1 MPETTPTLALP
12 LIAAGQAQ
20 KHVTHNEALIQLDAL
35 VQLACRDKDL
45 GAPPAS
51 PAEGDRY
58 LVLSAGPTGAWT
70 GLSGQIAQ
78 FQDGRWRGLA
88 PKPGWLAWILDAD
101 ELYVF
106 TAAGWVGFRSTLRQ
120 LQTLTRLGIGTTADA
135 ANPFA
140 AKLNTALWTALTT
153 AEGGTGDLRY
163 TLNKE
168 APGNVL
174 SLLFQSAFT
183 GRAEIGL
190 SGNDDLTIKVA
201 PDTGGF
207 REALRVDRAT
217 GRVDLAGPLPAP
229 LLGAPALRLTQDL
242 ATAAAPDGSRLA
254 GGLTMQ
260 ASSGGL
266 SWTVAGLAGTG
277 GTSGGF
283 PGGLAVFVKPADGTR
298 AGALREAARFGPDGN
313 LGLGTSTP
321 ATTRLGVAGII
332 AHTAD
337 NSWSLG
343 TPALRASVLY
353 AGTGAISTS
362 DAREKTPV
370 AALSQAEIAAAR
382 SLAREIGT
390 FRFHDAVARKGDG
403 ARRHVGLTVQRA
415 VAILEAEGLDPFAYG
430 FVCRDAWPAVAPQ
443 EAVAGTEAVRDA
455 DGTTIAPAVPARAA
469 CPGREAGERY
479 GFRTD
484 QLLLFL
490 ARGLEARLTAL
501 EAAAGP

>member
-1 MPETTPTLALP
+1 MPETTPNLALP
-12 LIAAGQAQ
+12 LLAAGQAQ
-20 KHVTHNEALIQLDAL
+20 KHVTHNEALTGLDAL

-45 GAPPAS
+45 GAPPAD

-58 LVLSAGPTGAWT
+58 LVLSPSPTGAWA

-78 FQDGRWRGLA
+78 FQDGRWRGLV
-88 PKPGWLAWILDAD
+88 PKPGWLAWILDED
-101 ELYVF
+101 ELYAC
-106 TAAGWVGFRSTLRQ
+106 TAAGWVGLRATLGQ
-120 LQTLTRLGIGTTADA
+120 LQNLTRLGIGTTADA

-153 AEGGTGDLRY
+153 AEGGTGDLRC
-163 TLNKE
+163 TLNKQ
-168 APGNVL
+168 AAGNVL

-201 PDTGGF
+201 PDAGGF
-207 REALRVDRAT
+207 REALRIDRAS
-217 GRVDLAGPLPAP
+217 GRVDLKGPMPAN

-242 ATAAAPDGSRLA
+242 ATDGSLLA

-260 ASSGGL
+260 ATGAGL
-266 SWTVAGLAGTG
+266 SWTLAGLAGTA
-277 GTSGGF
+277 GTAGATAGF
-283 PGGLAVFVKPADGTR
+283 PGGLAIFVKPADGTR
-298 AGALREAARFGPDGN
+298 PGTLREVARFGPDGN
-313 LGLGTSTP
+313 LGLGSSAP
-321 ATTRLGVAGII
+321 LATRLGVAGII

-337 NSWSLG
+337 NTWSLG
-343 TPALRASVLY
+343 TPTLRASVIY

-370 AALSQAEIAAAR
+370 APLSEAEIAAAR
-382 SLAREIGT
+382 ALAGEIGT
-390 FRFHDAVARKGDG
+390 FRFREALARKGDE

-415 VAILEAEGLDPFAYG
+415 VAILADEGLDPFAYG
-430 FVCRDAWPAVAPQ
+430 FVCRDSWPAVAPR
-443 EAVAGTEAVRDA
+443 EAVAARDAEIGA
-455 DGTTIAPAVPARAA
+455 DGTVIVPAVAA
-469 CPGREAGERY
+469 QDAAPGREAGERY
-479 GFRTD
+479 GFRMD

-490 ARGLEARLTAL
+490 ARGFEARLAAL

>member
-1 MPETTPTLALP
+1 MPETTPILALP

-20 KHVTHNEALIQLDAL
+20 KHVTHNEALIQLDAV

-45 GAPPAS
+45 AAPPAA

-58 LVLSAGPTGAWT
+58 LVLSPAPTGAWA
-70 GLSGQIAQ
+70 GLSGQVAQ

-88 PKPGWLAWILDAD
+88 PKPGWLAWILDED
-101 ELYVF
+101 ELYIF
-106 TAAGWVGFRSTLRQ
+106 TAAGWVRFRSTLRQ
-120 LQTLTRLGIGTTADA
+120 LQTLTRLGLGTTADA

-140 AKLNTALWTALTT
+140 AKLNTALWTALTA
-153 AEGGTGDLRY
+153 AEGGTGDLRC
-163 TLNKE
+163 TLNKQG
-168 APGNVL
+168 PGNVL

-190 SGNDDLTIKVA
+190 SGSDDLTIKVA

-207 REALRVDRAT
+207 REALRIDRAT
-217 GRVDLAGPLPAP
+217 GRVDVAGPAPAP

-242 ATAAAPDGSRLA
+242 ATDGSLLA

-266 SWTVAGLAGTG
+266 AWTVAGLAGTG
-277 GTSGGF
+277 GTGGTAGGF
-283 PGGLAVFVKPADGTR
+283 PGGLAVFVKPADGAR
-298 AGALREAARFGPDGN
+298 SGALREAARFGPEGN
-313 LGLGTSTP
+313 LGLGTSAP
-321 ATTRLGVAGII
+321 LTTRLGVAGII
-332 AHTAD
+332 AHAAD
-337 NSWSLG
+337 NTWSLG

-370 AALSQAEIAAAR
+370 APLSEAEIAAGRA
-382 SLAREIGT
+382 LAREIGT

-430 FVCRDAWPAVAPQ
+430 FVCRDSWPAVAPQ
-443 EAVAGTEAVRDA
+443 EAVPATEAVRDA
-455 DGTTIAPAVPARAA
+455 DGATIAPAVPAQAA
-469 CPGREAGERY
+469 CPGRAAGERY

-490 ARGLEARLTAL
+490 ARGFEARLTAL